1 MSFVRSYLSLEAVGR
16 IGRDAVVRTTSTG
29 KSFTAFSIAVT
40 ERNCKDGA
48 DRTQWF
54 DVSYF
59 GSVDPRFVDMLKA
72 GAMVFVRGEL
82 SVKAAVADNQP
93 RVYTGIRAR
102 EVVML
107 AGVKREQDADK
118 SAAPKQAATPL
129 EDATP
134 AGADGVE
141 DVPF

>member
-1 MSFVRSYLSLEAVGR
+1 
-16 IGRDAVVRTTSTG
+16 
-29 KSFTAFSIAVT
+29 
-40 ERNCKDGA
+40 
-48 DRTQWF
+48 
-54 DVSYF
+54 
-59 GSVDPRFVDMLKA
+59 
-72 GAMVFVRGEL
+72 MVFVRGEL

-118 SAAPKQAATPL
+118 SAAPKQAAHPL

-134 AGADGVE
+134 AGADGDE